1 MENRYHILHVDDD
14 VYIRKIIQHTFSAE
28 FELSSCTNGIEAM
41 AWLEKGNLPDII
53 LTDLRMPHLDGQE
66 LINLIR
72 AGSLYRN
79 VPIIVLSSMEDSALK
94 ISCIEQ
100 GADDFI
106 VKPFNPL
113 EVKAKI
119 KALLRQTAERQN
131 FRPNFDSTR
140 LSPLR

>member
-1 MENRYHILHVDDD
+1 MENRYHVLHVDDD
-14 VYIRKIIQHTFSAE
+14 VYIRKIIQHTLNAE
-28 FELSSCTNGIEAM
+28 FELSACTNGIEAM
-41 AWLEKGNLPDII
+41 AWLEKGNMPDII
-53 LTDLRMPHLDGQE
+53 LTDLRMPQLDGQE
-66 LINLIR
+66 LIGLIR
-72 AGSLYRN
+72 NSSLYRN

-119 KALLRQTAERQN
+119 KALLRRTTERQN
-131 FRPNFDSTR
+131 FRSNFDSTH

>member
-14 VYIRKIIQHTFSAE
+14 VYIRKIIQHTFSSE

-119 KALLRQTAERQN
+119 KALLRRTAERQN
-131 FRPNFDSTR
+131 FRPDFDSTR
-140 LSPLR
+140 LSPRR

>member
-1 MENRYHILHVDDD
+1 MENRYHILHIDDD
-14 VYIRKIIQHTFSAE
+14 VYIRKIIQLTMSAE
-28 FELSSCTNGIEAM
+28 FDISSCTNGIEAM

-53 LTDLRMPHLDGQE
+53 LTDLRMPQLDGQE
-66 LINLIR
+66 LIALIR
-72 AGSLYRN
+72 NSSIYRN
-79 VPIIVLSSMEDSALK
+79 VPIIVLSSMEDSSLK
-94 ISCIEQ
+94 ITCIEQ

-119 KALLRQTAERQN
+119 KAILRRTSERQN
-131 FRPNFDSTR
+131 FRSNFDSTR

>member
-1 MENRYHILHVDDD
+1 MENRYHLLHIDDD
-14 VYIRKIIQHTFSAE
+14 VYIRKIIQLTMSAE
-28 FELSSCTNGIEAM
+28 FDISSCTNGIEAM

-53 LTDLRMPHLDGQE
+53 LTDLRMPQLDGQE
-66 LINLIR
+66 LIALIR
-72 AGSLYRN
+72 NSSIYRN
-79 VPIIVLSSMEDSALK
+79 VPLIVLSSMEDSSLK
-94 ISCIEQ
+94 VSCIEQ

-119 KALLRQTAERQN
+119 KAILRRTTERQN
-131 FRPNFDSTR
+131 FRSNFDSSR

>member
-14 VYIRKIIQHTFSAE
+14 VYIRKIIQHTFSSE
-28 FELSSCTNGIEAM
+28 FDLSACTNGIEAM
-41 AWLEKGNLPDII
+41 AWLEKGNVPDII

-72 AGSLYRN
+72 ASSVYRN
-79 VPIIVLSSMEDSALK
+79 VPIVVLSSMEDSALK

-119 KALLRQTAERQN
+119 KALLRRTAERQN

>member
-1 MENRYHILHVDDD
+1 MENRYHILHIDDD
-14 VYIRKIIQHTFSAE
+14 VYIRKIIQLTMSAE
-28 FELSSCTNGIEAM
+28 FDISSCTNGIEAM

-53 LTDLRMPHLDGQE
+53 LTDLRMPQLDGQE
-66 LINLIR
+66 LIALIR
-72 AGSLYRN
+72 NSSIYRT
-79 VPIIVLSSMEDSALK
+79 VPIIVLSSMEDSSLK
-94 ISCIEQ
+94 ITCIEQ

-119 KALLRQTAERQN
+119 KAILRRTSERQN
-131 FRPNFDSTR
+131 FRSNFDSTR